1 MFVAAMG
8 NVAMGNGYVYTAVTD
23 KTQPTKNI
31 LAFVYL
37 QCLDVY
43 VTASMA
49 MITNLDYKQIR
60 RVISILPPS
69 SYTQIFVS
77 PSMVNCFIYVAAK
90 MQHIYSY
97 HCYRRN

>member
-69 SYTQIFVS
+69 SNTQIFVS
-77 PSMVNCFIYVAAK
+77 PSMTVVNCFIYVAANL
-90 MQHIYSY
+90 QHIY
-97 HCYRRN
+97 